1 MLRKYISNVV
11 FRLLE
16 MNNELKILKIMKR
29 EGLNW
34 VEAEKKQK
42 QIKTL
47 KEFI

>member
-1 MLRKYISNVV
+1 MDR
-11 FRLLE
+11 
-16 MNNELKILKIMKR
+16 ELKILRIMRK
-29 EGLNW
+29 EGINW

>member
-1 MLRKYISNVV
+1 MDR
-11 FRLLE
+11 
-16 MNNELKILKIMKR
+16 ELKILKIMRK

>member
-1 MLRKYISNVV
+1 MYINNLTL
-11 FRLLE
+11 FFYE
-16 MNNELKILKIMKR
+16 MDREMKILRIMKKD
-29 EGLNW
+29 GVNW

>member
-1 MLRKYISNVV
+1 MEREI
-11 FRLLE
+11 
-16 MNNELKILKIMKR
+16 KILKIMKK
-29 EGLNW
+29 EGVNW